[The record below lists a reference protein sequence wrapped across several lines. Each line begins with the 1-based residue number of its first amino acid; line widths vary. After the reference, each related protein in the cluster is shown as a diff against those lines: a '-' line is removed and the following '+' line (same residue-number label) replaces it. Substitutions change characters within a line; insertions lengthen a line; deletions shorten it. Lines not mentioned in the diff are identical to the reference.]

1 MDFSDG
7 DAQVIRIAIWDGRR
21 DYAHE
26 LPADIIRLVGGD
38 RIAIV
43 QVASPVG
50 VNLRS
55 SLDLTHKFSADFDGI
70 VHWARDTPTFQSILR
85 SFIRLDFE
93 SVGPPELLSDWDP
106 EVVIFGAN
114 D

>member
-1 MDFSDG
+1 MATPAG
-7 DAQVIRIAIWDGRR
+7 KILRIAVWDGRR

-26 LPADIIRLVGGD
+26 PPADIIRLVGGD

-43 QVASPVG
+43 QVSSPVG

-55 SLDLTHKFSADFDGI
+55 SLDITHKLSADFDGI
-70 VHWARDTPTFQSILR
+70 VHWARDTPTFQSILQ

-93 SVGPPELLSDWDP
+93 SVGPPDLPSDWSP
-106 EVVIFGAN
+106 EVVIIGAN